1 MADLRAGVIGLGVMG
16 QNHARVLGALAGVQL
31 VGIVEPQS
39 RNLTPATGVPVFN
52 SIAEILD
59 KGVDYCFVAVPT
71 DKHLE
76 VGLQLAA
83 AGVHALIEKPLAIDS
98 SEAQILA
105 DAFDD
110 AKLIG
115 AVGHIERYNPALQ
128 QARSRLA
135 NGDLGDLYQVV
146 TRRQGPFPARISDV
160 GVVKDL
166 ATHDIDLTSWITQRS
181 YQSVAAK
188 TAHRTG
194 RAHEDLVTIVGEL
207 QGGLVTA
214 HTVNWLS
221 PFKERQTVI
230 SGEKGAFV
238 ADTLTGD
245 LTFHANGIIE
255 TTWDDVAIFRG
266 ISEGDVVRFAYS
278 KTEPLRAEHEA
289 FRDAVLGKDADIV
302 TMQQGRATV
311 EVADA
316 VLESSRTGE
325 TVRIG
330 QP

>member
-16 QNHARVLGALAGVQL
+16 QNHARVLGSLPGVQL

-39 RNLTPATGVPVFN
+39 TNFAPATGVPVFN
-52 SIAEILD
+52 SIAELLEE
-59 KGVDYCFVAVPT
+59 GVDYCFVAVPT

-105 DAFDD
+105 AAFDD

-181 YQSVAAK
+181 YQSVATK

-214 HTVNWLS
+214 HTVN
-221 PFKERQTVI
+221 
-230 SGEKGAFV
+230 
-238 ADTLTGD
+238 
-245 LTFHANGIIE
+245 
-255 TTWDDVAIFRG
+255 
-266 ISEGDVVRFAYS
+266 
-278 KTEPLRAEHEA
+278 
-289 FRDAVLGKDADIV
+289 
-302 TMQQGRATV
+302 
-311 EVADA
+311 
-316 VLESSRTGE
+316 
-325 TVRIG
+325 
-330 QP
+330 